1 MNINYIVLAHKNP
14 QQLKQ
19 LIEKLSTP
27 STYFYVHI
35 DKGVEI
41 KPFLDVLGEQQ
52 SVHFLESREKGIWG
66 DIGIVKASINALKEI
81 IKTQEPGYCVLISG
95 QDYPIKSNEQIASF
109 LTRNYGVNYID
120 TLTFDESEW
129 PNNGMDRIE
138 HYKFNL
144 SAERGHFILLPSLL
158 SKDFYKNWKLNF
170 RGLLHLVK
178 HNKASAIIF
187 RSRKFPEYMIP
198 YAGSQWWS
206 LPVETAVK
214 VLLFLEQNKG
224 YLNYNRYSLLP
235 DEFFFQSIIKHL
247 ASKEGTMIIKP
258 SITYVN
264 WKKAGVPLPVT
275 FTSEDIEELRNQPEE
290 KLIARKFELDASDP
304 ILNLL

>member
-27 STYFYVHI
+27 ITCFYVHI
-35 DKGVEI
+35 DKAVEI
-41 KPFLDVLGEQQ
+41 KPFLDMLGDQQ
-52 SVHFLESREKGIWG
+52 SVHFLENREKGIWG

-81 IKTQEPGYCVLISG
+81 TKTQEPGYCVLISG

-109 LTRNYGVNYID
+109 LTRNYGVNFID

-158 SKDFYKNWKLNF
+158 SKDFYRNWNLNF

-178 HNKASAIIF
+178 HI
-187 RSRKFPEYMIP
+187 RHR
-198 YAGSQWWS
+198 
-206 LPVETAVK
+206 L
-214 VLLFLEQNKG
+214 
-224 YLNYNRYSLLP
+224 
-235 DEFFFQSIIKHL
+235 
-247 ASKEGTMIIKP
+247 
-258 SITYVN
+258 
-264 WKKAGVPLPVT
+264 
-275 FTSEDIEELRNQPEE
+275 
-290 KLIARKFELDASDP
+290 
-304 ILNLL
+304 